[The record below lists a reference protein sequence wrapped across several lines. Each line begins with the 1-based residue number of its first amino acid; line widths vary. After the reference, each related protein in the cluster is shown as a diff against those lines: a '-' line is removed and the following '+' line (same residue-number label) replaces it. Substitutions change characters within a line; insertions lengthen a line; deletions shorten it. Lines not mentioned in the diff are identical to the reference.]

1 MIRRRPPTVKQRALY
16 PRGGAGMLDGLGRRA
31 GRPDRLGS
39 DALLRS
45 LLNRPEFLLAGT
57 FAVLILGGT
66 LLLRLPAAQ
75 AAEPVGWIDAL
86 FTATSAVCVTGLIT
100 VDTEHAFT
108 HFGKVVILVLIQL
121 GGLGIMTFGALVVQ
135 LLHLRLSFSGHLAWQ
150 SSFFE
155 GPARLDLRRAL
166 LGIFALTFVFEA
178 LGAVLIYW
186 GLQGHPQRAPGW
198 FEAVFLAVSAYCNA
212 GFSVYSDNVA
222 GLRDSPLILTTF
234 MALIVIGGLGYLVLL
249 EALHRAWCRLRGRRP
264 RMVVWTLHSKVVLAM
279 SALLVFGGAAALLL
293 TGLTPTENTWGLRVV
308 HALFQ
313 SVTART
319 AGFNTV
325 DIGALPLPSLLI
337 LIGLMFIGGSPG
349 SCAGGIKTTT
359 AAVWSARVRS
369 RLTGREGVR
378 LFERHIPP
386 GLVRRAALLLAIA
399 GLWNMGGVLVLSM
412 VEQSKAFRL
421 EQLVFEQISAF
432 ATVGLSAHPGAAVSL
447 SASFSDWGK
456 LSIVF
461 TMFMGRVGPLTLAVA
476 VLPRAR
482 TLYRY
487 PTERVMIG

>member
-1 MIRRRPPTVKQRALY
+1 MRLTVLGSGDASGIPRAECACAVCE
-16 PRGGAGMLDGLGRRA
+16 RGRA
-31 GRPDRLGS
+31 GGVRRGNTCARIEAGGVRLAIDTGTGG
-39 DALLRS
+39 DA
-45 LLNRPEFLLAGT
+45 A
-57 FAVLILGGT
+57 
-66 LLLRLPAAQ
+66 
-75 AAEPVGWIDAL
+75 
-86 FTATSAVCVTGLIT
+86 
-100 VDTEHAFT
+100 
-108 HFGKVVILVLIQL
+108 
-121 GGLGIMTFGALVVQ
+121 
-135 LLHLRLSFSGHLAWQ
+135 
-150 SSFFE
+150 
-155 GPARLDLRRAL
+155 
-166 LGIFALTFVFEA
+166 
-178 LGAVLIYW
+178 
-186 GLQGHPQRAPGW
+186 
-198 FEAVFLAVSAYCNA
+198 
-212 GFSVYSDNVA
+212 
-222 GLRDSPLILTTF
+222 
-234 MALIVIGGLGYLVLL
+234 
-249 EALHRAWCRLRGRRP
+249 
-264 RMVVWTLHSKVVLAM
+264 
-279 SALLVFGGAAALLL
+279 AAALLL
-293 TGLTPTENTWGLRVV
+293 TGLTPTENTWRLRVV

-421 EQLVFEQISAF
+421 EQLAFEQISAF
-432 ATVGLSAHPGAAVSL
+432 ATVGLSAHPGSPVSL